1 MQDVLNMT
9 MELRHLRYFLA
20 VAEEGNVTR
29 AAERLHISQPPL
41 SQQIKD
47 LERTLGVTLL
57 HRSPQGVTLTAAGE
71 AFQSEARHILQAA
84 QQARDVA
91 VRAAQGQTGTLRVG
105 FTSSAAFNPVV
116 AGTLREFRRQWP
128 DVQVLLEEANTTRLT
143 EGLLH
148 RKLDAAFLRPA
159 SSVLPELQVLRFKDE
174 RMKVALPA
182 SHPLAHLQR
191 IELKR
196 LAQDPFVLFPRQVG
210 LSLHD
215 AIIGACQAAGFEPRI
230 DQETPQLSSVINLVA
245 AELGVSIVPA
255 SLAQIQLKGVSYLDI
270 AGPAPLAT
278 LGLAIHRLTTSPTV
292 ENLVRVGARFQ
303 ALPSR
308 QSFKAM

>member
-1 MQDVLNMT
+1 

-41 SQQIKD
+41 SQQLKD
-47 LERTLGVTLL
+47 LERTLGVTLF
-57 HRSPQGVTLTAAGE
+57 HRSPQGVTLTAAGD
-71 AFQSEARHILQAA
+71 AFLIEARRILQAA

-128 DVQVLLEEANTTRLT
+128 DVQVLLEETNTARLT

-159 SSVLPELQVLRFKDE
+159 SSSELTELQVRRFTDE
-174 RMKVALPA
+174 RMKVVLPA
-182 SHPLAHLQR
+182 SHPLAHLRR

-245 AELGVSIVPA
+245 AELGVSIVPT

-270 AGPAPLAT
+270 SGPAPVAT
-278 LGLAIHRLTTSPTV
+278 LGLAVHRRHTSPTV
-292 ENLVRVGARFQ
+292 ANLVRISEKVARGR
-303 ALPSR
+303 A
-308 QSFKAM
+308 

>member
-1 MQDVLNMT
+1 MT

-41 SQQIKD
+41 SQQLKD

-57 HRSPQGVTLTAAGE
+57 HRSTQGVTLTAAGQ
-71 AFQSEARHILQAA
+71 AFLDEARHILQAA
-84 QQARDVA
+84 EQARHVA
-91 VRAAQGQTGTLRVG
+91 VRAAKGQTGTLRVG

-116 AGTLREFRRQWP
+116 PGTLREFRRQWP
-128 DVQVLLEEANTTRLT
+128 DVQVLLEETNTTRLT

-148 RKLDAAFLRPA
+148 HKLDAAFLRPA
-159 SSVLPELQVLRFKDE
+159 ASELPELRVQRFKDE
-174 RMKVALPA
+174 RMKVVLPT
-182 SHPLAHLQR
+182 SHALAHLKR
-191 IELKR
+191 IELRR

-215 AIIGACQAAGFEPRI
+215 AIIGACQAAGFEPRLG
-230 DQETPQLSSVINLVA
+230 QETPQLSSVINLVA

-255 SLAQIQLKGVSYLDI
+255 SLTQIQVRGVTYVDI
-270 AGPAPLAT
+270 AGPAPMAT
-278 LGLAIHRLTTSPTV
+278 LGLAVNRLNTAPTV
-292 ENLVRVGARFQ
+292 ANLVSIGEKVARG
-303 ALPSR
+303 R
-308 QSFKAM
+308 N

>member
-1 MQDVLNMT
+1 MA

-41 SQQIKD
+41 SQQLKD
-47 LERTLGVTLL
+47 LEHTLGVTLFV
-57 HRSPQGVTLTAAGE
+57 RSPQGMALTAAGE
-71 AFQSEARHILQAA
+71 AFRDEARHIVQAA
-84 QQARDVA
+84 EHARQVA
-91 VRAAQGQTGTLRVG
+91 VRASLGQTGTLRVG

-128 DVQVLLEEANTTRLT
+128 NVQVQLEETNTTRLT

-148 RKLDAAFLRPA
+148 HKLDAAFLRPA
-159 SSVLPELQVLRFKDE
+159 STDMPELQVHRFKDE
-174 RMKVALPA
+174 RMKVVLPA
-182 SHPLAHLQR
+182 SHPLARLKR
-191 IELKR
+191 IELRR
-196 LAQDPFVLFPRQVG
+196 LSQDAFVLFPRQVG

-230 DQETPQLSSVINLVA
+230 GQETPQLSSVINLVA

-255 SLAQIQLKGVSYLDI
+255 SLAQIQLKGVSYLDV
-270 AGPAPLAT
+270 AGPAPVAT
-278 LGLAIHRLTTSPTV
+278 LGLAVLRQHTSPTV
-292 ENLVRVGARFQ
+292 SNLWSVARTIER
-303 ALPSR
+303 ASAP
-308 QSFKAM
+308 

>member
-1 MQDVLNMT
+1 

-41 SQQIKD
+41 SQQLKD
-47 LERTLGVTLL
+47 LERDLGVTLF
-57 HRSPQGVTLTAAGE
+57 HRSPQGVTLTAAGA
-71 AFQSEARHILQAA
+71 AFQAQARHILLAA
-84 QQARDVA
+84 EQARNA
-91 VRAAQGQTGTLRVG
+91 AMRAANGQTGTLRVG

-128 DVQVLLEEANTTRLT
+128 DVQVLLEETNTSRLT

-148 RKLDAAFLRPA
+148 HKLDAAFLRPA

-174 RMKVALPA
+174 RMKVVLPT
-182 SHPLAHLQR
+182 SHPLARLPR
-191 IELKR
+191 IELRR

-270 AGPAPLAT
+270 AGAAPVAT
-278 LGLAIHRLTTSPTV
+278 LGLAVHRRHTAPMV
-292 ENLVRVGARFQ
+292 ANLVRVSEKVARRR
-303 ALPSR
+303 A
-308 QSFKAM
+308 

>member
-1 MQDVLNMT
+1 

-41 SQQIKD
+41 SQQLKD
-47 LERTLGVTLL
+47 LERTLGVTLF
-57 HRSPQGVTLTAAGE
+57 HRSPQGVTLTAAGD
-71 AFQSEARHILQAA
+71 AFLIEARRILQAT

-116 AGTLREFRRQWP
+116 VGTLREFRRQWP
-128 DVQVLLEEANTTRLT
+128 DVQVLLEETNTTRLT

-148 RKLDAAFLRPA
+148 RKLDAAFLRPT

-174 RMKVALPA
+174 RMKVVLPA

-196 LAQDPFVLFPRQVG
+196 LAPDPFVLFPRQVG

-255 SLAQIQLKGVSYLDI
+255 SLAQIQLKGVIYLDI
-270 AGPAPLAT
+270 TGQAPVAT
-278 LGLAIHRLTTSPTV
+278 LGLAVHRLHTAPTV
-292 ENLVRVGARFQ
+292 ANLLRVSEKVAR
-303 ALPSR
+303 SR
-308 QSFKAM
+308 A

>member
-1 MQDVLNMT
+1 

-20 VAEEGNVTR
+20 VAQEGNVTR

-41 SQQIKD
+41 SQQLKD
-47 LERTLGVTLL
+47 LEHTLGVTLFL
-57 HRSPQGVTLTAAGE
+57 RSPQGMTLTAAGE
-71 AFQSEARHILQAA
+71 AFRAQALLVLQSAEQARH
-84 QQARDVA
+84 VA
-91 VRAAQGQTGTLRVG
+91 TRASLGQTGTLRVG

-128 DVQVLLEEANTTRLT
+128 DVQVQLEETNTTRLT
-143 EGLLH
+143 EGLEH
-148 RKLDAAFLRPA
+148 HKLDAAFLRPA
-159 SSVLPELQVLRFKDE
+159 STVTPALPVHRFKDE
-174 RMKVALPA
+174 RMKVVLPA
-182 SHPLAHLQR
+182 SHPLAQLKR
-191 IELKR
+191 VELRR

-230 DQETPQLSSVINLVA
+230 GQETPQLSSVINLVA

-270 AGPAPLAT
+270 AGPAPVAT
-278 LGLAIHRLTTSPTV
+278 LGLAVHRTRTSPTV
-292 ENLVRVGARFQ
+292 DNLLKVAR
-303 ALPSR
+303 AISR
-308 QSFKAM
+308 TTSP

>member
-1 MQDVLNMT
+1 MT

-41 SQQIKD
+41 SQQLKD

-57 HRSPQGVTLTAAGE
+57 NRSTQGVTLTAAGQ
-71 AFQSEARHILQAA
+71 AFRDEARHILQAA
-84 QQARDVA
+84 EQARLVA
-91 VRAAQGQTGTLRVG
+91 LRAAKGQTGTLRVG

-128 DVQVLLEEANTTRLT
+128 DVQVLLEETNTTRLT

-148 RKLDAAFLRPA
+148 HKLDAAFLRPTA
-159 SSVLPELQVLRFKDE
+159 SELPELRVRRFKDE
-174 RMKVALPA
+174 RMKVVLPT

-191 IELKR
+191 IELRR

-215 AIIGACQAAGFEPRI
+215 AIIGACQAAGFEPRLA
-230 DQETPQLSSVINLVA
+230 QETPQLSSVINLVA

-255 SLAQIQLKGVSYLDI
+255 SLAQIQVRGVTYVDI
-270 AGPAPLAT
+270 AGPAPMAT
-278 LGLAIHRLTTSPTV
+278 LGLAANRLNTAPTV
-292 ENLVRVGARFQ
+292 ANLVSIGEKVARGR
-303 ALPSR
+303 A
-308 QSFKAM
+308 

>member
-1 MQDVLNMT
+1 

-71 AFQSEARHILQAA
+71 AFQREARHILQAA

-91 VRAAQGQTGTLRVG
+91 MRAAQGQTGTLRVG

-116 AGTLREFRRQWP
+116 AGTLREFRRRSP

-143 EGLLH
+143 EGLLQRH
-148 RKLDAAFLRPA
+148 LDAAFLRPA
-159 SSVLPELQVLRFKDE
+159 SSVPPELQVQRFKDE
-174 RMKVALPA
+174 HMKVVLPA
-182 SHPLAHLQR
+182 SHPLARLPR

-270 AGPAPLAT
+270 AGAAPVAT
-278 LGLAIHRLTTSPTV
+278 LGLAMLRSNTAPTV
-292 ENLVRVGARFQ
+292 SNLLCVSEKVARRR
-303 ALPSR
+303 L
-308 QSFKAM
+308 